1 MSYIDL
7 EHIYTLTSVGEEEEV
22 VDKLFDIIDSEFSN
36 QSYDKVEKFLSEVSV
51 DRLTPNI
58 IVSILTFVKKA
69 ELDSYNSFYSRSSA
83 YLYENYPDR
92 APEMLKGL

>member
-7 EHIYTLTSVGEEEEV
+7 EHIYALTSAGEEEGV
-22 VDKLFDIIDSEFSN
+22 IDKLFDIIDSDFSN
-36 QSYDKVEKFLSEVSV
+36 QEYDKVEQFLFEVSV

-58 IVSILTFVKKA
+58 IISILTFVKKA
-69 ELDSYNSFYSRSSA
+69 ELDSYGSFYSRCSV

-92 APEMLKGL
+92 ASEMLRGL